1 MPATHAEI
9 VDLLAEEI
17 EQIARAC
24 IGRVQRRKRLDEE
37 NDDYA
42 SLVDLLDR
50 WDNQRLPILKREIQ

>member
-1 MPATHAEI
+1 MSVTHTEI
-9 VDLLAEEI
+9 VDLLAGEI

-50 WDNQRLPILKREIQ
+50 WGDRKVPKVN

>member
-1 MPATHAEI
+1 MSATHAEI

-37 NDDYA
+37 DDDYA

-50 WDNQRLPILKREIQ
+50 WGDRRVPQIN

>member
-1 MPATHAEI
+1 MSVTHTEI

-37 NDDYA
+37 DDDYA

-50 WDNQRLPILKREIQ
+50 WGDRKVPKVN

>member
-1 MPATHAEI
+1 MSVTHTEI
-9 VDLLAEEI
+9 VDLLAGEI

-37 NDDYA
+37 DDDYA

-50 WDNQRLPILKREIQ
+50 WGDRKVPKVN

>member
-17 EQIARAC
+17 EQIACAC

-50 WDNQRLPILKREIQ
+50 WGDRKVPKIN